1 MASTVDIVALLIC
14 YDIAVLSL
22 VMTACSGLSRRICSV
37 DSVSFVYMV
46 TGEFPYAWPS
56 DLFRS
61 TLCRCSILRCI
72 MISLTGRWLTL
83 LCLNADKGKSLMD

>member
-1 MASTVDIVALLIC
+1 MASTVEHIVIIDYVMLLIYC
-14 YDIAVLSL
+14 HWLLLLARD
-22 VMTACSGLSRRICSV
+22 CPV

-61 TLCRCSILRCI
+61 TLCRCCILICV
-72 MISLTGRWLTL
+72 MISLTGRYLTL